1 MSNNSVPILT
11 PNNSFDYDLLSLAQP
26 FPLQG
31 GSYFTRLLNNN
42 NNLYIKTK
50 PCNLKQGIVQTEH
63 KTYMD
68 LILTPEDVCYTEWFE
83 KLENKLQNIIYSK
96 RKLWFDNDLE
106 LEDIENVFTNILR
119 PYKSG
124 KLHLLRCNLGKPN
137 NIYNNVNIYD
147 EREQVISFK
156 DIKEDSRIISIL
168 EISGVKFS
176 SRSFNVEVCVKQI
189 MLLENQTPFSKCL
202 IKPENE
208 PSYKESLIVP
218 EEENNQSDD
227 ILSEYTDDI
236 LSADASDDEEDDKK
250 ETNNT
255 ELDDIQEKKEEQ
267 PEEAV
272 QQSNIEKETEV
283 TEEKPTDRNIVEETT
298 TNELIE
304 EERTSNDVNEDNLG
318 NRVKFQE
325 DAAVD
330 ISDSSIN
337 VPDNSNT
344 HASSTDGEDLDELL
358 VEIKPDDETVH
369 LKNPNEVYQELYLEA
384 RRKAKIAKNQAL
396 QAFLE
401 AKKIKSQYLL
411 DEIEDDSDDENI
423 DMFSQNM
430 A

>member
-1 MSNNSVPILT
+1 
-11 PNNSFDYDLLSLAQP
+11 
-26 FPLQG
+26 
-31 GSYFTRLLNNN
+31 
-42 NNLYIKTK
+42 
-50 PCNLKQGIVQTEH
+50 
-63 KTYMD
+63 
-68 LILTPEDVCYTEWFE
+68 
-83 KLENKLQNIIYSK
+83 
-96 RKLWFDNDLE
+96 
-106 LEDIENVFTNILR
+106 
-119 PYKSG
+119 
-124 KLHLLRCNLGKPN
+124 RCNLGKPS

-147 EREQVISFK
+147 EREQAISFK
-156 DIKEDSRIISIL
+156 DIKEDSRIISLL

-202 IKPENE
+202 IKPENK
-208 PSYKESLIVP
+208 PSYKDSLIIT
-218 EEENNQSDD
+218 EGENNQSDD

-236 LSADASDDEEDDKK
+236 LSDDEEDDKK
-250 ETNNT
+250 ETNIT
-255 ELDDIQEKKEEQ
+255 ELDDIQEKKEQPEEQ

-283 TEEKPTDRNIVEETT
+283 TEEKPTDRNLVQETT

-304 EERTSNDVNEDNLG
+304 EERTSDDVKEDNLG

-325 DAAVD
+325 DTAVD

-337 VPDNSNT
+337 VSDNSNT
-344 HASSTDGEDLDELL
+344 HASSTDGEDLDDLL

-401 AKKIKSQYLL
+401 AK
-411 DEIEDDSDDENI
+411 
-423 DMFSQNM
+423 
-430 A
+430 

>member
-1 MSNNSVPILT
+1 MSNNNVPILT
-11 PNNSFDYDLLSLAQP
+11 PNNNFDYELLSLAQP

-208 PSYKESLIVP
+208 PSYKESLIVT
-218 EEENNQSDD
+218 EGENNQSDD
-227 ILSEYTDDI
+227 DLSEYTNDI
-236 LSADASDDEEDDKK
+236 LSDDDDDDEKR
-250 ETNNT
+250 ETNTT
-255 ELDDIQEKKEEQ
+255 ESHDTHKEKEEHS
-267 PEEAV
+267 EEAV
-272 QQSNIEKETEV
+272 QQSPIEKETEV
-283 TEEKPTDRNIVEETT
+283 TEE
-298 TNELIE
+298 ELIE
-304 EERTSNDVNEDNLG
+304 KKPVPESKSDEAVEEEVTSDDVKENDLG

-325 DAAVD
+325 EVSVDVSDSTIDTSD
-330 ISDSSIN
+330 ISN
-337 VPDNSNT
+337 GHV
-344 HASSTDGEDLDELL
+344 SSTDGEDLDELL